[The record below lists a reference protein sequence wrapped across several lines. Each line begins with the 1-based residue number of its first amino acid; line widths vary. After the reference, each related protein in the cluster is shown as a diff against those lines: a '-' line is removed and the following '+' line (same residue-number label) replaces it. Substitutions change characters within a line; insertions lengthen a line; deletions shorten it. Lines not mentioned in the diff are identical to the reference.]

1 MAWSDAARAA
11 ALEARRRHGKQ
22 KATPATA
29 RVAFNKYNAAV
40 QSQAE
45 RTPSNWNARHYPA
58 LHVPGRATLGN
69 RVHNLYGPSANQ
81 VKAGIPTTAR
91 FNRLGR
97 RVK

>member
-11 ALEARRRHGKQ
+11 ALEARRNHASVKRTV
-22 KATPATA
+22 KAYDTA
-29 RVAFNKYNAAV
+29 YKKAYAN
-40 QSQAE
+40 
-45 RTPSNWNARHYPA
+45 
-58 LHVPGRATLGN
+58 HVPGRATLGN
-69 RVHNLYGPSANQ
+69 RVHNLYGPSAKQ